1 MMTFLPFTQ
10 SRGYRTAA
18 FVHRSALFVWLVKTA
33 ELIPSSA
40 NSLQYWREIFKLI
53 PPALEGINSAVFTAP
68 SPKSPKG
75 LENKRTVSL
84 KALIQ
89 REGKRN
95 VP

>member
-40 NSLQYWREIFKLI
+40 NSLQYLFACINRLAARSLFLDC
-53 PPALEGINSAVFTAP
+53 ARLRQLEGNF
-68 SPKSPKG
+68 
-75 LENKRTVSL
+75 
-84 KALIQ
+84 
-89 REGKRN
+89 
-95 VP
+95 